1 MTISW
6 DLKLMQKKSVI
17 LLDIYIYIYPGRLEV
32 EAWGPGLSESKEKF
46 HC

>member
-1 MTISW
+1 
-6 DLKLMQKKSVI
+6 MQKKSVI
-17 LLDIYIYIYPGRLEV
+17 LLDIFHEDFFPGRLEV